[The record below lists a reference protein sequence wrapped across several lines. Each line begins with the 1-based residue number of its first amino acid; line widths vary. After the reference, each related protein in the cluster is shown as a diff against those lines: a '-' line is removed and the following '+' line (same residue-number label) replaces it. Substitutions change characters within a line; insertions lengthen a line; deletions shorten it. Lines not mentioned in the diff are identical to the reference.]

1 MIHRKPTNLLIRIIL
16 NSLLLNTIEMT
27 SKKNKILVVEDNT
40 ETQLI
45 IKINL
50 RDDYDVEITDN
61 SDDAISLI
69 KENNFD
75 LILLDINLGNGNGRD
90 VLNMMKE
97 EVEYSNLPVIII
109 TAYDIKEEEKDLLM
123 NLSCDFLEKPLDK
136 KVLLNSISTCLNSS
150 K

>member
-1 MIHRKPTNLLIRIIL
+1 
-16 NSLLLNTIEMT
+16 MT

-45 IKINL
+45 IKVNL
-50 RDDYDVEITDN
+50 RAIYDVELTDN
-61 SDDAISLI
+61 ADDAIKLI
-69 KENNFD
+69 KSNNFD
-75 LILLDINLGNGNGRD
+75 LVLLDINLGNSDDGRE

-97 EVEYSNLPVIII
+97 DFEYSNLPVIII
-109 TAYDIKEEEKDLLM
+109 TAYDIKKEEKDLLM

-136 KVLLNSISTCLNSS
+136 AVLLNSISSCLNST

>member
-1 MIHRKPTNLLIRIIL
+1 
-16 NSLLLNTIEMT
+16 MT

-50 RDDYDVEITDN
+50 RNIYDVELTDN
-61 SDDAISLI
+61 ADDAIKLI
-69 KENNFD
+69 KSNDFD
-75 LILLDINLGNGNGRD
+75 LVLLDINLGNSDDGRD
-90 VLNMMKE
+90 VLDLMKKD
-97 EVEYSNLPVIII
+97 VEYSNLPVIII
-109 TAYDIKEEEKDLLM
+109 TAYDIKKEEKDLLM

-136 KVLLNSISTCLNSS
+136 EVLLKSISSCLNST

>member
-1 MIHRKPTNLLIRIIL
+1 V
-16 NSLLLNTIEMT
+16 T

-50 RDDYDVEITDN
+50 RNIYDVELTDN
-61 SDDAISLI
+61 ADDAISLI
-69 KENNFD
+69 KNNNFD
-75 LILLDINLGNGNGRD
+75 LVLLDINLGNNDDGKD
-90 VLNMMKE
+90 VLNMMKN

-109 TAYDIKEEEKDLLM
+109 TAYDMKKEEKDLLM

-136 KVLLNSISTCLNSS
+136 EVLLKSISSCLNSA

>member
-1 MIHRKPTNLLIRIIL
+1 
-16 NSLLLNTIEMT
+16 MT

-50 RDDYDVEITDN
+50 RDEYDVEITDN

-69 KENNFD
+69 KKNNFD

-97 EVEYSNLPVIII
+97 EVEYSKLPVIII
-109 TAYDIKEEEKDLLM
+109 TAYDMKEEEKDQLM
-123 NLSCDFLEKPLDK
+123 SLSCDFLEKPLDK
-136 KVLLNSISTCLNSS
+136 KVLLNSISSCLSS
-150 K
+150 TK